1 MLTTRHEDESAGK
14 RPRGSDTMSQ
24 VTRAAALL
32 VGAGLAC
39 GLAGAAS
46 PAPDPVNGSRFTC
59 MATPVRGLYVHAG
72 PFSGAISPDYD
83 VVDGRFRL
91 HVGAWRDRSIGLTQ
105 KIPWFLPAK
114 YRVGVYLVIR
124 GRRLAP
130 AGGSFTLRL
139 PEAGSLDPNE
149 HVFPSNVSPPKPGCW
164 RLTFQTRLVQGRL
177 IARVTR

>member
-1 MLTTRHEDESAGK
+1 MLTTRHEDESRQPK
-14 RPRGSDTMSQ
+14 RAREGDKMCQ
-24 VTRAAALL
+24 MTRAAALL
-32 VGAGLAC
+32 VAAGMAC
-39 GLAGAAS
+39 ALAGAAS
-46 PAPDPVNGSRFTC
+46 SASDRAVGSSFTC
-59 MATPVRGLYVHAG
+59 TATPVRGQYVHAG
-72 PFSGAISPDYD
+72 PFAGAISPYYD
-83 VVDGRFRL
+83 VVNGRFRL
-91 HVGAWRDRSIGLTQ
+91 HVGAWRDRSIGLSQ

-177 IARVTR
+177 IARV